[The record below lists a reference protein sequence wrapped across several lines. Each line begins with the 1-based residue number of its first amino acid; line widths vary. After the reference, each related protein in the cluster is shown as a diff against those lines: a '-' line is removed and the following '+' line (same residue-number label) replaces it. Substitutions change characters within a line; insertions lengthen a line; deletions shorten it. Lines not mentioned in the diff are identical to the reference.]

1 MSCDSNV
8 LLDHPARKISKQGT
22 KASEN
27 VVFVMTEFA
36 LELMKSLQAFNR
48 ENFQQ
53 EDDTMNDYQFQ
64 LRIGKDFLHIIFE
77 FFV

>member
-8 LLDHPARKISKQGT
+8 LLEHRKVSKQGT
-22 KASEN
+22 NASEN

-36 LELMKSLQAFNR
+36 LELMKSLRAFNK

-53 EDDTMNDYQFQ
+53 EDDAMNDYQFQ
-64 LRIGKDFLHIIFE
+64 LRIGKKILFHLSFE
-77 FFV
+77 IL

>member
-1 MSCDSNV
+1 MSYDSNAV
-8 LLDHPARKISKQGT
+8 LSQAVKKDKKQGT
-22 KASEN
+22 KAAES

-53 EDDTMNDYQFQ
+53 EDDSMNDYQFQ
-64 LRIGKDFLHIIFE
+64 LRIGEGF
-77 FFV
+77 